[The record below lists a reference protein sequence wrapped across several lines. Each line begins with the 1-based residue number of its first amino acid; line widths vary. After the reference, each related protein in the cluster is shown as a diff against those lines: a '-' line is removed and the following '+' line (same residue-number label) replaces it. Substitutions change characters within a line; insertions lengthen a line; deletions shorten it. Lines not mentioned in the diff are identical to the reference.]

1 MVRRLVRKLR
11 SPALHPALR
20 RTVGKIIRA
29 RLDCYDELRGLFE
42 RKTGLELGGPSPMF
56 RRRKLFPIYPLAAR
70 IDNCNFSHETVWQ
83 GQIAAGR
90 SFRFDKRREPGSQ
103 FFAEA
108 TDLRFAASATYDFVL
123 SSHVLEHTAN
133 PLKALVEAKRVLKLN
148 GALFLVVP
156 HKDGTFDHRRP
167 VTPLQHIVKDFELVT
182 GEDDLTHLPEILAL
196 HDLSLDPGQGSAE
209 EFRRRSEN
217 NFENRCLHHHVFD
230 TRLVVALVDTLRL
243 QVRAVEAVHPHHIV
257 VVATKP
263 ADETTV
269 DNQRFLGRD
278 AAYRRSSPFPSDHSA
293 P

>member
-1 MVRRLVRKLR
+1 MVLGLVKKLR

-29 RLDCYDELRGLFE
+29 RLDCYGEVRGLFE
-42 RKTGLELGGPSPMF
+42 RKAGLELGGPSPMF
-56 RRRKLFPIYPLAAR
+56 RRRKLFPIYQLAAR

-83 GQIAAGR
+83 GRIAAGR

-108 TDLRFAASATYDFVL
+108 TDLGFAASAAYDFVL
-123 SSHVLEHTAN
+123 SSHMLEHTAN
-133 PLKALVEAKRVLKLN
+133 PLKALIEAKRVLKPN

-167 VTPLQHIVKDFELVT
+167 VTSLQHIAQDFERMT
-182 GEDDLTHLPEILAL
+182 GEDDLTHLSEILAL
-196 HDLSLDPGQGSAE
+196 HDLSMDPGQGSAE

-230 TRLVVALVDTLRL
+230 TRLVVALVDESRL
-243 QVRAVEAVHPHHIV
+243 QVCAVETVLPHHIV
-257 VVATKP
+257 VVATKS
-263 ADETTV
+263 V
-269 DNQRFLGRD
+269 DDASIDNRPFLGNE
-278 AAYRRSSPFPSDHSA
+278 AAYRRSSPFPSDRSA
-293 P
+293 T